1 MHDMALAMT
10 RMCVLCLLPLLV
22 IPAHAQKK
30 EKACEVVARVNGHP
44 ITEAAYLAALRDY
57 RKDFSWQME
66 MQSKSQREIDAELAR
81 RKPTLLD
88 DLIDEFLLAQR
99 GNELGFDGDGELKR
113 IENAIDPDYRDNF
126 PLLDET
132 VREQG
137 IYLELHAARR
147 RQALGQ
153 RAIQIEILE
162 PIFHSITDSERRDYY
177 DNHKEKFMLPSTV
190 TLSELFLPFDGHSEA
205 EVKERAHQLLS
216 GLRAG
221 ADFFKAV
228 AENSSESR
236 PSYRK
241 RGSLGSF
248 RLDEIKESLAVDLAR
263 VNPGEFT
270 QPMQLGAGYQIIRL
284 DERTPETPRSYEDP
298 MTQEEVFR
306 PITMSRAERIRKSYL
321 ARLRENARIEVCS
334 VK

>member
-1 MHDMALAMT
+1 
-10 RMCVLCLLPLLV
+10 
-22 IPAHAQKK
+22 
-30 EKACEVVARVNGHP
+30 
-44 ITEAAYLAALRDY
+44 
-57 RKDFSWQME
+57 
-66 MQSKSQREIDAELAR
+66 
-81 RKPTLLD
+81 
-88 DLIDEFLLAQR
+88 
-99 GNELGFDGDGELKR
+99 
-113 IENAIDPDYRDNF
+113 
-126 PLLDET
+126 
-132 VREQG
+132 
-137 IYLELHAARR
+137 
-147 RQALGQ
+147 
-153 RAIQIEILE
+153 
-162 PIFHSITDSERRDYY
+162 
-177 DNHKEKFMLPSTV
+177 MLPSTV